1 MRDLSPSLL
10 FDIIAADRSPRTN
23 EEAKSM
29 SKVKLAVIGGS
40 GVYDM
45 EALTDVEE
53 RQITTPFGDPSDH
66 IVVGTLSGK
75 RIAFLPRHGRGH
87 RLTPTEVPYRAN
99 IWALKS
105 LGVERI
111 ISISACGSMKE
122 TYAPRHIVIPDQIY
136 DNTKKRD
143 YSFFGDGLVAHI
155 GIAEPFCPH
164 LRQVLFDAVK
174 RAGGTVHMGGT
185 FITIEGPR
193 FSTRGESNIYRS
205 WGVDIIGMTA
215 VPEAQLAR
223 EAEICYATMA
233 HVTDYDVWHETE
245 EPVSV
250 EALLATLAAN
260 TELAQNALRGVIAK
274 LAATERDCEC
284 GSTLAAAL
292 ITQRD
297 LIPAETKEKLAPLV
311 GKYLDSTL
319 SIRESLKNTKGKG
332 KTGGE

>member
-1 MRDLSPSLL
+1 
-10 FDIIAADRSPRTN
+10 
-23 EEAKSM
+23 M

-53 RQITTPFGDPSDH
+53 RYISTPFGDPSDA
-66 IVVGTLSGK
+66 IIIGTLSGT

-122 TYAPRHIVIPDQIY
+122 KYAPRHIVIPGQIY
-136 DNTKKRD
+136 DNTKGRD

-164 LRQVLFDAVK
+164 LRQVLQEATQK
-174 RAGGTVHMGGT
+174 AGATVHMGGT
-185 FITIEGPR
+185 FIVIEGPR

-233 HVTDYDVWHETE
+233 HVTDYDVWHAE
-245 EPVSV
+245 EEAVNV
-250 EALLATLAAN
+250 EMLIAN
-260 TELAQNALRGVIAK
+260 LMAN
-274 LAATERDCEC
+274 
-284 GSTLAAAL
+284 AAL
-292 ITQRD
+292 SKTTIAELVPMLSDERPCDCGETLSTAMITQRD
-297 LIPAETKEKLAPLV
+297 LIPKEKIEQLGPIAA
-311 GKYLDSTL
+311 KYF
-319 SIRESLKNTKGKG
+319 
-332 KTGGE
+332 